1 MIIMYLQVRLVVLV
15 YYLRVTICMCT
26 VEEQEL

>member
-15 YYLRVTICMCT
+15 YYIRVTICMCP